1 MERQNRQLK
10 QFQEKWQQNYN
21 VSSEVRKA
29 IDYFLSLKAVGERNA
44 RQKVEEKGYIVPFAL
59 LKDMNK
65 L

>member
-1 MERQNRQLK
+1 MERQNKQLK

-21 VSSEVRKA
+21 VSPQVRKA
-29 IDYFLSLKAVGERNA
+29 IDYFLSLKAVGERDA
-44 RQKVEEKGYIVPFAL
+44 RQKVEAKGYIVPFAL